1 VESSSADA
9 GVGLV
14 FFLLA
19 MVWVFGG
26 IAIWIWAIVDVV
38 RQPEHAYR
46 MVGREKSNWVLVVAL
61 VQILGALIWLFSGAR
76 REVKAFAEANPF
88 GPPVLGPPAG
98 WYPDPSGRPGSAYWD
113 GRAWSGHR
121 QDGPPGPPVG
131 T

>member
-14 FFLLA
+14 FFFLA

-26 IAIWIWAIVDVV
+26 FALWIWAIVDVV

-46 MVGREKSNWVLVVAL
+46 MAGREKSNWVLVVVL
-61 VQILGALIWLFSGAR
+61 VQLLGALIWVFSGAR
-76 REVKAFAEANPF
+76 KEVRAAAAANPYGPPVF
-88 GPPVLGPPAG
+88 GPPPG
-98 WYPDPSGRPGSAYWD
+98 WYPDPSGRPGKAWWD
-113 GRAWSGHR
+113 GRGWSGHR
-121 QDGPPGPPVG
+121 QDSPPDPPVG